1 MNRRQVWVLSFAASG
16 VTLLQA
22 CGFKLR
28 GTQTFAFDTIAVNP
42 SSGGA
47 VAAELRKALGDR
59 LFVAAASTASSGT
72 SGTSGTSASTASTA
86 QAQVT
91 LDILQELRERAVAAV
106 NAAGQVREL
115 QLRIRVKF
123 RLRNANG
130 KDLIEESEILQQRDI
145 SFNESAVL
153 AKEVEESLL
162 YKNMQ
167 SDIVQQLMR
176 RLAAVKS
183 IS

>member
-1 MNRRQVWVLSFAASG
+1 MNRRQVLVLGFAASG
-16 VTLLQA
+16 LTLLQA

-59 LFVAAASTASSGT
+59 LFVGTATTASSG
-72 SGTSGTSASTASTA
+72 SSASTA

-130 KDLIEESEILQQRDI
+130 KDLIEETEILQQRDI

-183 IS
+183 IT

>member
-72 SGTSGTSASTASTA
+72 SGSSASTA

-183 IS
+183 IT

>member
-1 MNRRQVWVLSFAASG
+1 MNRRQVLVLGFAASG
-16 VTLLQA
+16 LTLLQA

-59 LFVAAASTASSGT
+59 LFVGTASTASSG
-72 SGTSGTSASTASTA
+72 SSASTA

-130 KDLIEESEILQQRDI
+130 KDLIEETEILQQRDI

-183 IS
+183 IT